1 MRKIFLL
8 VLVVISTMNV
18 TNAQTKNSK
27 MTNKEKVIAIIKSV
41 ETGDIT
47 AASLYIHPNK
57 YIQHNAGAPD
67 GIQGF
72 YGFIKNKPVNG
83 YKTNVV
89 RVFEDGN
96 YVFTHSE
103 GDIYGAKIFFDIF
116 RFEDGLIVEHW
127 DNMQTT
133 EATSK
138 SGHTMID
145 GTIKV
150 SDFKKAAD
158 NKKTIQALYAD
169 VFIGGDLTKIDTYIS
184 SEKYIQHNPGSPDGK
199 DAFAYMMKMA
209 KEQFWFKVNKTHL
222 VLAEGDFILVQS
234 EGVMGGKEATFYDLF
249 RIENGKIV
257 EHWDVIEPTT
267 PKEQWKNTNGKF

>member
-1 MRKIFLL
+1 MKKIIML
-8 VLVVISTMNV
+8 VLVVAATINY
-18 TNAQTKNSK
+18 TNAQTKNTK
-27 MTNKEKVIAIIKSV
+27 MSNKDKVTAIIKSV
-41 ETGDIT
+41 ETGDT
-47 AASLYIHPNK
+47 AAASLYINPKK

-72 YGFIKNKPVNG
+72 YGFIKYKPANG

-103 GDIYGAKIFFDIF
+103 GDIYGPKIFFDIF
-116 RFEDGLIVEHW
+116 RFENGLIVEHW

-133 EATSK
+133 ESTSK
-138 SGHTMID
+138 SGHSMID
-145 GTIKV
+145 GTIKAI
-150 SDFKKAAD
+150 DLKKSAD
-158 NKKTIQALYAD
+158 NKKLVQTMYAD

-222 VLAEGDFILVQS
+222 VLAEGDFVLVQS
-234 EGVMGGKEATFYDLF
+234 GGVMGGKDATFYDLF
-249 RIENGKIV
+249 RIENGKV
-257 EHWDVIEPTT
+257 ADHWDVIEPAT

>member
-1 MRKIFLL
+1 ML
-8 VLVVISTMNV
+8 VLVVAATINY
-18 TNAQTKNSK
+18 TNAQTKNTKIS
-27 MTNKEKVIAIIKSV
+27 NKDKVTAIIKSV
-41 ETGDIT
+41 ETGDTT
-47 AASLYIHPNK
+47 AASLYINPKK

-72 YGFIKNKPVNG
+72 YGFIKYKPANG

-103 GDIYGAKIFFDIF
+103 GDIYGPKIFFDIF
-116 RFEDGLIVEHW
+116 RFENGLIVEHW

-133 EATSK
+133 ESTSK
-138 SGHTMID
+138 SGHSMID
-145 GTIKV
+145 GTIKAI
-150 SDFKKAAD
+150 DLKKSAD
-158 NKKTIQALYAD
+158 NKKLVQTMYAD

-222 VLAEGDFILVQS
+222 VLAEGDFVLVQS
-234 EGVMGGKEATFYDLF
+234 GGVMGGKDATFYDLF
-249 RIENGKIV
+249 RIENGKV
-257 EHWDVIEPTT
+257 ADHWDVIEPAT

>member
-1 MRKIFLL
+1 MKKIILL
-8 VLVVISTMNV
+8 ALVVIISMSY
-18 TNAQTKNSK
+18 TNAQTKNTK
-27 MTNKEKVIAIIKSV
+27 MTNKEKVTAIIKSV
-41 ETGDIT
+41 ETGDTT
-47 AASLYIHPNK
+47 AASHYINPKK

-72 YGFIKNKPVNG
+72 YGFIKYKPANG

-116 RFEDGLIVEHW
+116 RFENGLIVEHW

-133 EATSK
+133 ETTSK
-138 SGHTMID
+138 SGHSMID
-145 GTIKV
+145 GTIKAN
-150 SDFKKAAD
+150 DLKETAD
-158 NKKTIQALYAD
+158 NKKLIQAMYAN
-169 VFIGGDLTKIDTYIS
+169 VFIGGDLNKIDTYIS

-222 VLAEGDFILVQS
+222 VLAEGDFVLVQS
-234 EGVMGGKEATFYDLF
+234 EGVMGGKDATFYDLF
-249 RIENGKIV
+249 RVENGKVV
-257 EHWDVIEPTT
+257 EHWDVIEPAT

>member
-1 MRKIFLL
+1 MKKIILL
-8 VLVVISTMNV
+8 ALFVIITINY
-18 TNAQTKNSK
+18 TNAQTKNTK
-27 MTNKEKVIAIIKSV
+27 MTNKEKVTAIIKSV
-41 ETGDIT
+41 ETGDTT
-47 AASLYIHPNK
+47 AASHYINAKK

-72 YGFIKNKPVNG
+72 YGFIKYKPANG
-83 YKTNVV
+83 YKANVV

-103 GDIYGAKIFFDIF
+103 GDIYGAKIFFDVF
-116 RFEDGLIVEHW
+116 RFENGLIVEHW

-133 EATSK
+133 ETTSK
-138 SGHTMID
+138 SGHSMID
-145 GTIKV
+145 GTIKAN
-150 SDFKKAAD
+150 DLKKTAD
-158 NKKTIQALYAD
+158 NKKLILAMYAN

-222 VLAEGDFILVQS
+222 VLAEGDFVLVQS
-234 EGVMGGKEATFYDLF
+234 EGVMGGKDATFYDLF
-249 RIENGKIV
+249 RVENGKVV
-257 EHWDVIEPTT
+257 EHWDVIEPAT

>member
-1 MRKIFLL
+1 MKKIILM
-8 VLVVISTMNV
+8 VLVVATTINY
-18 TNAQTKNSK
+18 TNAQPKKAK
-27 MTNKEKVIAIIKSV
+27 MTNKEKVSAIIKSL
-41 ETGDIT
+41 ETGDTT
-47 AASLYIHPNK
+47 AASIYINPSK

-72 YGFIKNKPVNG
+72 YGFIKYKPTNG

-133 EATSK
+133 ETTSK

-145 GTIKV
+145 GTIKPG
-150 SDFKKAAD
+150 DFKKSTD
-158 NKKTIQALYAD
+158 NKKMIQAMYAD
-169 VFIGGDLTKIDTYIS
+169 VFIGGDLSKIDTYIS

-222 VLAEGDFILVQS
+222 VLAEGDFVLVQS
-234 EGVMGGKEATFYDLF
+234 EGVMGGKDATFYDLF
-249 RIENGKIV
+249 RVENGKVV
-257 EHWDVIEPTT
+257 EHWDVIELAT
-267 PKEQWKNTNGKF
+267 PKEQWKNSNGKF